1 MIEQIK
7 EKILAIIENH
17 RKLQNNV
24 KSFNPDLAMGLQA
37 LIDEDNYIL
46 SAINSMPKDSA
57 NDVWHDGKD
66 RPPFPGK
73 EILVRRGDKNYYG
86 KYIGGARRFVCAEI
100 HLTCDTAETYA
111 IINFMSDDD
120 KWAYLDDLITFAPI
134 FEGSRFKYN
143 EKGYSRFENK
153 LIEFRNNTPLI
164 SVNYRQGKGIEVIK
178 RYAYELLQIAKESI
192 MEEPASRVWH
202 DATEEKPMNGSR
214 VLTVQKDNCLP
225 SLCFYD
231 STKDVY
237 GISHTSQNLSVY
249 PSKWAYVDDLLN
261 LTHLVTKKSD
271 QEEILILKDQIES
284 CHAAMKCKDELLE
297 IKQKQLMDKMCEWLK
312 KNFNMP
318 NDFENHFRKAME
330 EKI

>member
-1 MIEQIK
+1 MYSQDHYTDEDRAVLCDGCEIECKFIK
-7 EKILAIIENH
+7 NGGTNDKQGIMDEI
-17 RKLQNNV
+17 
-24 KSFNPDLAMGLQA
+24 KSLAMQHSGLTEFNSGYKNA
-37 LIDEDNYIL
+37 VNDIISLI
-46 SAINSMPKDSA
+46 
-57 NDVWHDGKD
+57 
-66 RPPFPGK
+66 
-73 EILVRRGDKNYYG
+73 
-86 KYIGGARRFVCAEI
+86 
-100 HLTCDTAETYA
+100 
-111 IINFMSDDD
+111 
-120 KWAYLDDLITFAPI
+120 API
-134 FEGSRFKYN
+134 FEEPRFKYN

-330 EKI
+330 EKYECGV

>member
-1 MIEQIK
+1 MYSQDHFTDEDRAVLCDGCEIECKFNKNGGTNDKQGILDEIK
-7 EKILAIIENH
+7 
-17 RKLQNNV
+17 
-24 KSFNPDLAMGLQA
+24 SLAMQHSGLTEFNSGYKNA
-37 LIDEDNYIL
+37 VNDIISLI
-46 SAINSMPKDSA
+46 
-57 NDVWHDGKD
+57 
-66 RPPFPGK
+66 
-73 EILVRRGDKNYYG
+73 
-86 KYIGGARRFVCAEI
+86 
-100 HLTCDTAETYA
+100 
-111 IINFMSDDD
+111 
-120 KWAYLDDLITFAPI
+120 API
-134 FEGSRFKYN
+134 FEEPRFKYN
-143 EKGYSRFENK
+143 ENGYSRFENK

-164 SVNYRQGKGIEVIK
+164 SVNYRQGKGVGIIK

-261 LTHLVTKKSD
+261 LNHLVTKKSD

-297 IKQKQLMDKMCEWLK
+297 IKQKQLMDKMCEWIK

-330 EKI
+330 D

>member
-1 MIEQIK
+1 MYSQDHYTDKDRAVLCDGCEIECKFNKKGGTNDKQGILDEIK
-7 EKILAIIENH
+7 
-17 RKLQNNV
+17 
-24 KSFNPDLAMGLQA
+24 SLAMQHSGLTEFNSGYKNA
-37 LIDEDNYIL
+37 VNDIISLI
-46 SAINSMPKDSA
+46 
-57 NDVWHDGKD
+57 
-66 RPPFPGK
+66 
-73 EILVRRGDKNYYG
+73 
-86 KYIGGARRFVCAEI
+86 
-100 HLTCDTAETYA
+100 
-111 IINFMSDDD
+111 
-120 KWAYLDDLITFAPI
+120 API
-134 FEGSRFKYN
+134 FEEPRFKYN

-231 STKDVY
+231 SAKDVY

-330 EKI
+330 EKYECGV

>member
-1 MIEQIK
+1 MYSQDHFTDEDRAVLCDGCEIECKFNKNGGPNDKQGILDEIK
-7 EKILAIIENH
+7 
-17 RKLQNNV
+17 
-24 KSFNPDLAMGLQA
+24 SLAMQHSGLTEFNSGYKNA
-37 LIDEDNYIL
+37 VNDIISLI
-46 SAINSMPKDSA
+46 
-57 NDVWHDGKD
+57 
-66 RPPFPGK
+66 
-73 EILVRRGDKNYYG
+73 
-86 KYIGGARRFVCAEI
+86 
-100 HLTCDTAETYA
+100 
-111 IINFMSDDD
+111 
-120 KWAYLDDLITFAPI
+120 API
-134 FEGSRFKYN
+134 FEEPRFKYN
-143 EKGYSRFENK
+143 ENGYSRFENK

-330 EKI
+330 EKYECGV

>member
-1 MIEQIK
+1 MYSQDHFTDEDRAVLCDGCEIECKFNKNGGTNDKHGILDEIK
-7 EKILAIIENH
+7 
-17 RKLQNNV
+17 
-24 KSFNPDLAMGLQA
+24 SLAMQHSGLTEFNSGYKNA
-37 LIDEDNYIL
+37 VNDIISLI
-46 SAINSMPKDSA
+46 
-57 NDVWHDGKD
+57 
-66 RPPFPGK
+66 
-73 EILVRRGDKNYYG
+73 
-86 KYIGGARRFVCAEI
+86 
-100 HLTCDTAETYA
+100 
-111 IINFMSDDD
+111 
-120 KWAYLDDLITFAPI
+120 API
-134 FEGSRFKYN
+134 FEEPRFKYN
-143 EKGYSRFENK
+143 ENGYSRFENK

-330 EKI
+330 EKYECGV